1 MAATA
6 LQLYSLLYITVKG
19 ALLTEAGQINVER
32 NLNASDVTTLAKG
45 WAGVSPGA
53 GVTDIRITNAV
64 PSADFEL
71 DAGKHM
77 ATYEPAEIGVLGPGG
92 KQMTVDCFIL
102 SDSIQA
108 SVNSP
113 TQLDFTLRGPFAEWK

>member
-1 MAATA
+1 MPTP
-6 LQLYSLLYITVKG
+6 LGLYSLLFVTVKG
-19 ALLTEAGQINVER
+19 KLLTEAGSIQVER

-53 GVTDIRITNAV
+53 GVTDIQISNAV

-77 ATYEPAEIGVLGPGG
+77 STYEPAEIGVLGPGG
-92 KQMTVDCFIL
+92 KQLTVDCFIL
-102 SDSIQA
+102 SDSLSS
-108 SVNSP
+108 SVNNP
-113 TQLDFTLRGPFAEWK
+113 TQLQFTLRGPFAEWK